1 MASKDGVEYGSDV
14 SGGAF
19 SCVDCGYGIQMESGD
34 SLPPCPK
41 LDDDHTE
48 KGWVPPGNTDVA
60 ETPPA
65 GSKSAR

>member
-1 MASKDGVEYGSDV
+1 MASKDYVEYGSDV

-48 KGWVPPGNTDVA
+48 KGWKVLYGGGDAADDPVG
-60 ETPPA
+60 
-65 GSKSAR
+65 